1 VEERLQPYGWLGWG
15 FAGLGRV
22 RSQPSTVGATSDT
35 QVSARHRLIA
45 PDTLNKA
52 QVRPPLSPSGA
63 GLLVIEP
70 TPLTTL
76 RLCQAPPV
84 RQRRAQ
90 V

>member
-1 VEERLQPYGWLGWG
+1 M
-15 FAGLGRV
+15 

-52 QVRPPLSPSGA
+52 QVRPPLSPSA